1 MFAKKKKRILQSIA
15 CLSFVCMM
23 LLGFLQPDTYQA
35 ASSYA
40 NAKEF
45 YETCKSAVAGK
56 PYRSEANAG
65 VVYYA
70 TCAKL
75 ASSSSNLKYHTVGFD
90 IELRGNGHSVS
101 FTVQRSGGSMVQIG
115 EPIHSGGQE
124 YILYAIKTDTLFDLA
139 TKANRSEATYVL
151 NSSQIKVTMNAI
163 LTTKQGTRLNG
174 NITENG
180 SGGFTKWGTIY
191 RLKDTADLN
200 AVKSIF
206 TGHRFLSY
214 TNIETILDNYKL
226 QIQYIMNGTDSFIA
240 NNTSAPST
248 VVGNSKF
255 SLNSKGVIC
264 QNGNPVITSSNVLN
278 RFNLLNPYDA
288 SVTKMGYHLP
298 EGKEWLY
305 NNQTFS
311 ATATYMPKEICPAV
325 GYGSKNIYM
334 YANWQANEYTVAY
347 NANGGSGT
355 VAASSFTYD
364 QNQALRENV
373 FTRTGYKL
381 KDGEEWNT
389 KPDGTD
395 YGV

>member
-1 MFAKKKKRILQSIA
+1 
-15 CLSFVCMM
+15 M
-23 LLGFLQPDTYQA
+23 LLSVVSLLIPLESTEIYYG
-35 ASSYA
+35 ASSYT

-45 YETCKSAVAGK
+45 YNTTAIYGELYHAEMTNGTI
-56 PYRSEANAG
+56 
-65 VVYYA
+65 YYA

-75 ASSSSNLKYHTVGFD
+75 ASSSANLRYHTVGFD
-90 IELRGNGHSVS
+90 IELSGNGYSVA
-101 FTVQRSGGSMVQIG
+101 FTVQRNGGSMREISSVK
-115 EPIHSGGQE
+115 SGGYE
-124 YILYAIKTDTLFDLA
+124 YILYAVEDDILYELA
-139 TKANRSEATYVL
+139 SKANPTYAPYVL
-151 NSSQIKVTMNAI
+151 SSSYIGVKMDAI
-163 LTTKQGTRLNG
+163 ITTKQGTRLNG
-174 NITENG
+174 GITENG

-191 RLKDTADLN
+191 RLKDSADLN
-200 AVKSIF
+200 TVMSIF
-206 TGHRFLSY
+206 TGHKFESY
-214 TNIETILDNYKL
+214 INISEDLENYKL
-226 QIQYIMNGTDSFIA
+226 QIQYKMNGTDSFIS
-240 NNTSAPST
+240 NNAMAPNT
-248 VVGNSKF
+248 TIGNNKF
-255 SLNSKGVIC
+255 ALNASGVIC

-288 SVTKMGYHLP
+288 SVTKTGYHLP